1 MPKYYFHYR
10 TDAGVVRDDQGDE
23 LEDLDA
29 AERHAAELG
38 QAIIG
43 RALGEGDDPK
53 APRSIEITDSNGQ
66 DLLYALS
73 CLGGDKQQGHIV
85 HEVEIGADLAREF
98 LHGECV
104 FFDGIPF
111 IDNHHA

>member
-1 MPKYYFHYR
+1 VPKYYFHYR

-66 DLLYALS
+66 DLLYVVFWASPEPLEK
-73 CLGGDKQQGHIV
+73 GGPGTP
-85 HEVEIGADLAREF
+85 VEPAT
-98 LHGECV
+98 LH
-104 FFDGIPF
+104 
-111 IDNHHA
+111 

>member
-10 TDAGVVRDDQGDE
+10 TDDGVVRDDKGDE

-53 APRSIEITDSNGQ
+53 APRSIEITDATGEE
-66 DLLYALS
+66 LLYVVFWAS
-73 CLGGDKQQGHIV
+73 P
-85 HEVEIGADLAREF
+85 EPVEKGKPGTVVEPVT
-98 LHGECV
+98 LH
-104 FFDGIPF
+104 
-111 IDNHHA
+111 

>member
-53 APRSIEITDSNGQ
+53 APRSIEITDSNGRTCSM
-66 DLLYALS
+66 S
-73 CLGGDKQQGHIV
+73 CSGPAPSRWKK
-85 HEVEIGADLAREF
+85 ADRE
-98 LHGECV
+98 HR
-104 FFDGIPF
+104 
-111 IDNHHA
+111 